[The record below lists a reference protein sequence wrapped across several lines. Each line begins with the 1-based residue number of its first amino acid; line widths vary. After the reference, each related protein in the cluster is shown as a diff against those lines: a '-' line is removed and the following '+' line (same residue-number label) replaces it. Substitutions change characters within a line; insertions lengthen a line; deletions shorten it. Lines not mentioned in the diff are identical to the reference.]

1 MLHDGA
7 MLVGIRV
14 GKIREWGEKDM
25 RVRERSAGE
34 EVFGVMGREWR

>member
-14 GKIREWGEKDM
+14 GKIREWGKKDL
-25 RVRERSAGE
+25 RVLEGSAGE
-34 EVFGVMGREWR
+34 VVFGVMGREWG